1 MSSYHLSTKAELL
14 ELCHICEIKIS
25 KNKTKRE
32 IIERLV
38 EYDNTHGNL
47 VIDISLNI
55 GNLIYNELVPTNT
68 LVERDEPPQSNN
80 VISTEDPALTEILDI
95 EGLNSQNT
103 SEDILVEN
111 IIIDNHKHITEIKQ
125 KGMSWVDKL
134 LKSDI
139 TFTTQGSISYLLH
152 GKKPSE
158 QSINIKIGKLGEFIS
173 KELIK
178 SNPKLELLDC
188 GIRKINNKQ
197 KDVDLIFKDEANKII
212 YYFELK
218 GNIQLDTEKLPAT
231 INKCKEIENSLK
243 NQYSE
248 YTIVCRILNWSIY
261 NRKNLTAGISNIK
274 TFEKQIKID
283 HMEDFLNIINIVW
296 KEEDYYLYFREIGI
310 KINSYY

>member
-1 MSSYHLSTKAELL
+1 MTY
-14 ELCHICEIKIS
+14 
-25 KNKTKRE
+25 
-32 IIERLV
+32 
-38 EYDNTHGNL
+38 
-47 VIDISLNI
+47 
-55 GNLIYNELVPTNT
+55 TN
-68 LVERDEPPQSNN
+68 P
-80 VISTEDPALTEILDI
+80 
-95 EGLNSQNT
+95 
-103 SEDILVEN
+103 
-111 IIIDNHKHITEIKQ
+111 
-125 KGMSWVDKL
+125 
-134 LKSDI
+134 
-139 TFTTQGSISYLLH
+139 GSISHLLY

-197 KDVDLIFKDEANKII
+197 KDVDLIFKDEAHKII